1 MTYGPGSPLCES
13 DSFII
18 ICTTPDPSYEIRSST
33 ISQIYVIGNIFNLF
47 SMTDQDQALLLQNF
61 KAGCKAAFERVFKI
75 YYKSLHMQ
83 AFLLLRDEEEA
94 EDQVQQLFLDLW
106 NKQMYRN
113 VQLSI
118 KAYLHASLR
127 NRCFNHLNKTQIK
140 NRLQDEYAACEH
152 YEQTCENGFESS
164 QEQPVQSSVLTVLDE
179 LPLQRHK
186 AFSLV
191 HLQDK
196 KYQEAAKEMGIS
208 VNSLKTHIKL
218 AVRFLR
224 MRLG

>member
-1 MTYGPGSPLCES
+1 
-13 DSFII
+13 
-18 ICTTPDPSYEIRSST
+18 
-33 ISQIYVIGNIFNLF
+33 
-47 SMTDQDQALLLQNF
+47 MTDQEQVILLENF
-61 KAGCKAAFERVFKI
+61 KEGCEAAFERVFKI

-83 AFLLLRDEEEA
+83 AFLLLKDEEEA
-94 EDQVQQLFLDLW
+94 EDLVQQLFLDLW
-106 NKQMYRN
+106 NKKMYRN

-127 NRCFNHLNKTQIK
+127 NRCFNHLNKTNIK
-140 NRLQDEYAACEH
+140 NRLQSEYAGHEH
-152 YEQTCENGFESS
+152 RDQTCENGFELE
-164 QEQPVQSSVLTVLDE
+164 QEQLANSSVLTVLDE
-179 LPLQRHK
+179 LPVQRYK

-196 KYQEAAKEMGIS
+196 KYQEAASEMGIS